1 MREKK
6 RIAVKLCSGCVSAKA
21 DLSQKESILIQ
32 ISRVEG
38 RYVKR
43 KCVVNKRLESYIP
56 LPRLDVAGL

>member
-1 MREKK
+1 MREKR
-6 RIAVKLCSGCVSAKA
+6 RIAVKLCSGCVSDKE

-43 KCVVNKRLESYIP
+43 KYVVDIKVGELHAI
-56 LPRLDVAGL
+56 AKT